1 MGEENKT
8 LPAGIILACTWRPHG
23 ELSRLL
29 RALLLLRQAYSGIAL
44 ALPPDVDTAQALLLQ
59 DIIGSTPIITGDWAH
74 GRHAALQK
82 ALELPGG
89 HIHYADM
96 DRLLHW
102 LEVNP
107 EEWRQTLAAIR
118 RADCLIIG
126 RTERAWATHP
136 LAMQETERSINNI
149 FSSLLGR
156 PVDLGGGSRIFSRP
170 AAMCLL
176 AYSPPGNAPG
186 TDAAWPVLLQRAGFS
201 VDYLAVDGLEWE
213 VPDRQT
219 GQAGDEETRRRAA
232 AAYDEDIAH
241 WLRCAS
247 LALEIIQA
255 GLEASRREIPLRAE
269 HWREQ
274 ARMM

>member
-1 MGEENKT
+1 MGEERKT
-8 LPAGIILACTWRPHG
+8 LPAGIILACTWRPRG

-29 RALLLLRQAYSGIAL
+29 RSLLLLRQAYSGIAL

-59 DIIGSTPIITGDWAH
+59 DLIGSTPIITGDWAH

-107 EEWRQTLAAIR
+107 EEWRQTLAAIQ

-136 LAMQETERSINNI
+136 LAIQETERSINNI

-156 PVDLGGGSRIFSRP
+156 PVDLGGGSRGFSRP

-186 TDAAWPVLLQRAGFS
+186 TDAAWPVLLQRAGFI

-213 VPDRQT
+213 SQEHYA
-219 GQAGDEETRRRAA
+219 GQSADEEARQRAA
-232 AAYDEDIAH
+232 AAYDQDLAH
-241 WLRCAS
+241 WLLRAR
-247 LALEIIQA
+247 LALQIIQA
-255 GLEASRREIPLRAE
+255 GVEASRQEISQKAAYWQERA
-269 HWREQ
+269 Q
-274 ARMM
+274 G